1 MIERKFSP
9 DIPMIHMDR
18 QRLMQAIF
26 NGLLFLL
33 KDSDSLAETLTLQT
47 KGESQVLGKNWLQ
60 IDISWKSKL
69 PTSNLTLVS
78 ADSWGFDDSSGNPSD
93 PFLAQGVLLAAQ
105 IIQRHSG
112 NFRLLTNRNSV
123 LGFQIQLP
131 LGIPNEQG
139 HLIGSFTLSSASP
152 QQVTS
157 SSDPDSI
164 FS

>member
-1 MIERKFSP
+1 M
-9 DIPMIHMDR
+9 
-18 QRLMQAIF
+18 
-26 NGLLFLL
+26 
-33 KDSDSLAETLTLQT
+33 KDSVSLAETLILQT
-47 KGESQVLGKNWLQ
+47 KGDPQVLGKNWLQ
-60 IDISWKSKL
+60 IDIGLKSQL
-69 PTSNLTLVS
+69 PTPNLTFVS
-78 ADSWGFDDSSGNPSD
+78 AESWGFDDSSENPSD

-131 LGIPNEQG
+131 LGIPNDQG
-139 HLIGSFTLSSASP
+139 HLIESFTLSSPSP

-157 SSDPDSI
+157 SSDPESI